1 MITFA
6 KPRVDRKTMVTIALL
21 LAATCVACYLLAPLS
36 RTLTGWLPF
45 ASTIYGDT
53 PRSTTA
59 DAGPPLALAVGNPS
73 ANVKSPAHAPAPAS
87 TTVPPSN
94 ATPPVATVTPSGAGT
109 GTRGRSTTASASV
122 VAPALPVPASTPAS
136 GPASGPTTASPTLT
150 ASTAP
155 AASTFTAHAVDA
167 RPPSRLLFAASSP
180 ALQAQTLSCAS
191 TQTHCAGLQKYGTT
205 ASCAYPAF
213 QPVGPIAGVG
223 YAMWEYAPGACYY
236 AIGTQ

>member
-122 VAPALPVPASTPAS
+122 VAPALPVPAS

-191 TQTHCAGLQKYGTT
+191 AQTHCAGLQKYGTT

-223 YAMWEYAPGACYY
+223 YSMWEYAPGACYY